1 MDKVISHFKSFFRD
15 ASGATAIEY
24 GLIVAMV
31 GIALVA
37 ISSSQ
42 YGFGTK
48 QGFNQL
54 GQNFADAV
62 KVF

>member
-1 MDKVISHFKSFFRD
+1 MNRLISQLKSFCRD

-37 ISSSQ
+37 IGSSQ
-42 YGFGTK
+42 YGFGAK
-48 QGFNQL
+48 EGFNQL